1 VNSHIV
7 GVVMYALVFGA
18 VALFFCWLLI
28 SVAGTVV
35 EFFGFLSR
43 TLRESYRER
52 AEERK
57 RVREAEKW
65 GMRE

>member
-28 SVAGTVV
+28 SVSATVV
-35 EFFGFLSR
+35 EFVGFLSR

-52 AEERK
+52 ADERK
-57 RVREAEKW
+57 RVRESEKW
-65 GMRE
+65 GTRQ